1 VSQQSAAGLGL
12 LNTLRLGL
20 FQACLGCL
28 AVIFAGMLNRVM
40 ISELAFP
47 GLLVGGA
54 LACEQ
59 FVAPARVWFG
69 QISDS
74 QPLAGHRRLPYIWIG
89 TAAFCSLAVLS
100 IPLIFRVAA
109 LLAAG
114 SKLELAAGVL
124 ALCGLFAL
132 YGLAV
137 SLATTPYL
145 ALVIDRTNEQE
156 RPRAVGLIWCLLT
169 VGIVVGAIAISISLR
184 SLDGVTDP
192 ALLQPVLFN
201 FMLRVALVVGLLTF
215 VATFDMEP
223 DGLKPNWIKADG
235 IKPDSIQPDS
245 IQLDSIKLDS
255 LKLDS
260 LEPQAAAA
268 VVSSGEPH
276 AGPGPASRED
286 AITLA
291 QSWALI
297 TSSRQVLV
305 FFAFLVMFTLALFLQ
320 DPILESYGAEVFG
333 MPIAATASLNAVWG
347 IGTLVGLLLAGFWL
361 GPKLGKLTSARL
373 GCQLMLVTLVLLL
386 LAGLTG
392 RVPVL
397 QTVMLLFGLAAG
409 IATNSALVLML
420 DLTLPQAAGTFVG
433 VWGLAQALSRA
444 IGKVLGG
451 GLLDLGRWLQA
462 VLHLGSSAY
471 PAYALV
477 LTVEIL
483 VAIGALV
490 LLARL
495 NLRQFRE
502 DTGRSLVRVM
512 SLELG

>member
-1 VSQQSAAGLGL
+1 VSQQSVVGLGL

-74 QPLAGHRRLPYIWIG
+74 QPLAGRRRLPYIWIG

-114 SKLELAAGVL
+114 SKLELLAGVL

-169 VGIVVGAIAISISLR
+169 VGIVVGAIAIAISLR

-215 VATFDMEP
+215 VATFGMEP
-223 DGLKPNWIKADG
+223 DVLKPDGLSADG
-235 IKPDSIQPDS
+235 IQSDLIHSDLIHSDLIHSDSVKS
-245 IQLDSIKLDS
+245 
-255 LKLDS
+255 
-260 LEPQAAAA
+260 QAAAA
-268 VVSSGEPH
+268 AISSREPYT
-276 AGPGPASRED
+276 GPGSSSPAD

-305 FFAFLVMFTLALFLQ
+305 FFSFLVMFTLGLFLQ

-347 IGTLVGLLLAGFWL
+347 MGTLAGLLVAGFWL

-373 GCQLMLVTLVLLL
+373 GCQLMVVTLLLLL
-386 LAGLTG
+386 LAGLTA

-397 QTVMLLFGLAAG
+397 QAVMLLFGLAAG

-433 VWGLAQALSRA
+433 VWGLAQAISRA
-444 IGKVLGG
+444 LGKVLGG

-502 DTGRSLVRVM
+502 DTGRSLVRVL

>member
-1 VSQQSAAGLGL
+1 VSQQSVVGLGL

-74 QPLAGHRRLPYIWIG
+74 QPLAGRRRLPYIWIG

-114 SKLELAAGVL
+114 SKLELLAGVL

-169 VGIVVGAIAISISLR
+169 VGIVVGAIAIAISLR

-215 VATFDMEP
+215 VATFGMEP
-223 DGLKPNWIKADG
+223 DVLKPDGLSADG
-235 IKPDSIQPDS
+235 IQSDLIQSDLINSDLIHSDSVES
-245 IQLDSIKLDS
+245 
-255 LKLDS
+255 
-260 LEPQAAAA
+260 QAAAA
-268 VVSSGEPH
+268 AISSREPYT
-276 AGPGPASRED
+276 GPGASSPAD

-305 FFAFLVMFTLALFLQ
+305 FFSFLVMFTLGLFLQ

-347 IGTLVGLLLAGFWL
+347 MGTLAGLLVAGFWL

-373 GCQLMLVTLVLLL
+373 GCQLMVVTLLLLL
-386 LAGLTG
+386 LAGLTA

-397 QTVMLLFGLAAG
+397 QAVMLLFGLAAG

-433 VWGLAQALSRA
+433 VWGLAQAISRA
-444 IGKVLGG
+444 LGKVLGG

-502 DTGRSLVRVM
+502 DTGRSLVRVL

>member
-1 VSQQSAAGLGL
+1 MSQPSGPGLGL
-12 LNTLRLGL
+12 WNTLRLGL

-40 ISELAFP
+40 ISELGFP

-74 QPLAGHRRLPYIWIG
+74 QPLGGRRRLPYIWIG

-109 LLAAG
+109 LLADG
-114 SKLELAAGVL
+114 SRLALAAGVL

-137 SLATTPYL
+137 SLASTPYL

-169 VGIVVGAIAISISLR
+169 VGIVVGAIAIAISLR
-184 SLDGVTDP
+184 NLDGVTDP
-192 ALLQPVLFN
+192 ALLQPVLFT

-215 VATFDMEP
+215 VATFGMEP
-223 DGLKPNWIKADG
+223 DGMGADCIKSDG
-235 IKPDSIQPDS
+235 
-245 IQLDSIKLDS
+245 IQLDGIQLAGIQ
-255 LKLDS
+255 
-260 LEPQAAAA
+260 PQAAAA
-268 VVSSGEPH
+268 PLSSSDPST
-276 AGPGPASRED
+276 PPAASVRDD
-286 AITLA
+286 AISLA
-291 QSWALI
+291 QSWELI

-305 FFAFLVMFTLALFLQ
+305 FFSFLVMFTLGLFLQ

-347 IGTLVGLLLAGFWL
+347 MGTLAGLLMAGFWL
-361 GPKLGKLTSARL
+361 GPKLGKLASARL
-373 GCQLMLVTLVLLL
+373 GCQLMVATLLLLL

-397 QTVMLLFGLAAG
+397 QAVMLLFGLAAG
-409 IATNSALVLML
+409 IATNSSLVLML

-444 IGKVLGG
+444 LGKVLGG

-462 VLHLGSSAY
+462 ILHLGSSAY

-477 LTVEIL
+477 LAVEIL

-502 DTGRSLVRVM
+502 DTGRSLVRVL

>member
-1 VSQQSAAGLGL
+1 MSQQSGAGLGL

-74 QPLAGHRRLPYIWIG
+74 QPLAGRRRLPYIWIG

-169 VGIVVGAIAISISLR
+169 VGIVVGAIAIAISLR

-192 ALLQPVLFN
+192 ALLQPVLFT
-201 FMLRVALVVGLLTF
+201 FMLRVSLVVGLLTF
-215 VATFDMEP
+215 VATFGMEP
-223 DGLKPNWIKADG
+223 DALKADC
-235 IKPDSIQPDS
+235 IKSDVIQPAG
-245 IQLDSIKLDS
+245 
-255 LKLDS
+255 
-260 LEPQAAAA
+260 LEPQAAAVA
-268 VVSSGEPH
+268 IASREPH
-276 AGPGPASRED
+276 TGPGTSSRED

-305 FFAFLVMFTLALFLQ
+305 FFSFLVMFTLGLFLQ

-347 IGTLVGLLLAGFWL
+347 MGTLAGLLLAGFWL
-361 GPKLGKLTSARL
+361 GPKLGKLTSARF
-373 GCQLMLVTLVLLL
+373 GCQLMVVTLLLLL

-397 QTVMLLFGLAAG
+397 QAVMLLFGLAAG

-444 IGKVLGG
+444 LGKVLGG

-462 VLHLGSSAY
+462 VLDLGSSAY

-490 LLARL
+490 LLAQL

-502 DTGRSLVRVM
+502 DTGRSLVRVL

>member
-1 VSQQSAAGLGL
+1 VSQPSGAGLGL
-12 LNTLRLGL
+12 FNTLRLGL

-74 QPLAGHRRLPYIWIG
+74 QPLAGRRRLPYIWIG

-114 SKLELAAGVL
+114 SKLELMAGVL

-156 RPRAVGLIWCLLT
+156 RPRAVGLIWCLLS
-169 VGIVVGAIAISISLR
+169 VGIVVGAIAIGISLR

-215 VATFDMEP
+215 VATFGMEP
-223 DGLKPNWIKADG
+223 DGLKPDGLKPDALQPDLNKPDG
-235 IKPDSIQPDS
+235 IQ
-245 IQLDSIKLDS
+245 
-255 LKLDS
+255 
-260 LEPQAAAA
+260 PQAAAA
-268 VVSSGEPH
+268 AISSREPH
-276 AGPGPASRED
+276 TGGTGASSRED

-297 TSSRQVLV
+297 TSSSQVLV
-305 FFAFLVMFTLALFLQ
+305 FFSFLVMFTLGLFLQ

-347 IGTLVGLLLAGFWL
+347 MGTLAGLLVAGFWL

-373 GCQLMLVTLVLLL
+373 GCQLMVVTLLL
-386 LAGLTG
+386 LLLSGLTG

-397 QTVMLLFGLAAG
+397 QAVMLLFGLAAG

-444 IGKVLGG
+444 LGKVLGG

-462 VLHLGSSAY
+462 VLHLGGSAY

-502 DTGRSLVRVM
+502 DTGRSLVRVL

>member
-1 VSQQSAAGLGL
+1 VSQPSGPGLGL
-12 LNTLRLGL
+12 WNTLRLGL

-40 ISELAFP
+40 ISELGFP

-74 QPLAGHRRLPYIWIG
+74 QPLGGRRRLPYIWIG

-109 LLAAG
+109 LLADG
-114 SKLELAAGVL
+114 SRLALAAGVL

-137 SLATTPYL
+137 SLASTPYL

-169 VGIVVGAIAISISLR
+169 VGIVVGAIAIAISLR
-184 SLDGVTDP
+184 NLDGVTDP
-192 ALLQPVLFN
+192 ALLQPVLFT

-215 VATFDMEP
+215 VATFGMET
-223 DGLKPNWIKADG
+223 DGMETDGMETDGMGADCIKSDG
-235 IKPDSIQPDS
+235 
-245 IQLDSIKLDS
+245 IQLDGIQ
-255 LKLDS
+255 
-260 LEPQAAAA
+260 PQASAAPL
-268 VVSSGEPH
+268 SSSEPST
-276 AGPGPASRED
+276 APAASGRDD
-286 AITLA
+286 AISLA

-305 FFAFLVMFTLALFLQ
+305 FFSFLVMFTLGLFLQ

-347 IGTLVGLLLAGFWL
+347 MGTLAGLLMAGFWL
-361 GPKLGKLTSARL
+361 GPKLGKLASARL
-373 GCQLMLVTLVLLL
+373 GCQLMVATLVLLL

-397 QTVMLLFGLAAG
+397 QVVMLLFGLAAG
-409 IATNSALVLML
+409 IATNSSLVLML

-444 IGKVLGG
+444 LGKVLGG

-462 VLHLGSSAY
+462 ILHLGSSAY

-477 LTVEIL
+477 LAVEIL

-502 DTGRSLVRVM
+502 DTGRSLVRVL